1 MKSQGATY
9 IAQPSLSLLI
19 EMLDMIKYLESLVGR
34 EIYVKT
40 RTGIVKGVLEEV
52 GRNGSLLLSN
62 YEVVRGRPEESFNDR
77 LVLIRG
83 DNIVAV
89 ATEMVEVEEA
99 GDS

>member
-1 MKSQGATY
+1 MKTRGATY
-9 IAQPSLSLLI
+9 IAQQSLSLLI

-62 YEVVRGRPEESFNDR
+62 YEVVRGRPEEGFNDR

-99 GDS
+99 GGS

>member
-1 MKSQGATY
+1 
-9 IAQPSLSLLI
+9 
-19 EMLDMIKYLESLVGR
+19 MLDMIKYLESLMGR

-62 YEVVRGRPEESFNDR
+62 YEVVRGRPEEGFSDR

-83 DNIVAV
+83 D
-89 ATEMVEVEEA
+89 
-99 GDS
+99 